1 MHAKVVVRRLRLG
14 IIVTVLARDDN
25 SLGFSAI
32 AVIVGDS
39 TLMYAEVERALK
51 V

>member
-1 MHAKVVVRRLRLG
+1 MHAKSSFDDLCLG

-32 AVIVGDS
+32 VV
-39 TLMYAEVERALK
+39 
-51 V
+51 